1 MRNRRRF
8 ASLAAGSLLLLISA
22 CSSGVGSAAS
32 TSAPAS
38 SGKPVSGGTVT
49 FGLEADPEN
58 LDPNVAASDEAGLV
72 LRQVVDSLV
81 YENAKHQI
89 EPWLATSWTISN
101 DSKTYTFTLRQGV
114 TFQDGT
120 PFNAAAV
127 KFNLDRI
134 ANPATKSELAG
145 SLLGPYKSA
154 AVVSPYVVQVN
165 FSQPY
170 TAFLPLLSEVFMGMD
185 SPTAVQKEGAAGFAS
200 HPVGTGPYE
209 VVSYTPQSQVV
220 LKRNPHY
227 TWPPAGSAHTGA
239 GYLSQ
244 ITYRIVPDDATRVGG
259 VQSGELTA
267 ATTIPP
273 VDVKNL
279 QSNPSLN
286 VSVNAIP
293 GVPYLLAI
301 NEQHA
306 PWNNQN
312 ARVALRDALNISPI
326 LSALYFGVYQQAWSP
341 LTPST
346 LDYDSAVENS
356 WHYDPSMSNQLLDS
370 LGYQRSSPT
379 GYRMFNGK
387 PLTLTYLAE
396 PNSDENRLDVAQLM
410 ATQLGKVGIKVNVV
424 EVPSLGSLI
433 ADVQKGSYDIAG
445 VDDTEAD
452 PSVLTDFFDSADQP
466 TPSVFGINWSH
477 LASNSVDGWLNQGS
491 SLTGTARA
499 GAFNSV
505 QSYTV
510 SAAVAIPVYV
520 PVFIYAYSNTLHGV
534 GYDTSTEYPDFYSAW
549 LS

>member
-1 MRNRRRF
+1 MRSRSRF
-8 ASLAAGSLLLLISA
+8 ASLAAGSLLLLITA
-22 CSSGVGSAAS
+22 CSSAGGSAAS
-32 TSAPAS
+32 TSP
-38 SGKPVSGGTVT
+38 GKPVSGGTVT

-58 LDPNVAASDEAGLV
+58 LDPNVASTDEAGMV

-81 YENAKHQI
+81 YENAQHQI
-89 EPWLATSWTISN
+89 VPWLATSWTIGN
-101 DSKTYTFTLRQGV
+101 DNQTYTFTLRRGV

-134 ANPATKSELAG
+134 ANPATKSELAV
-145 SLLGPYKSA
+145 SLLGPYKSS
-154 AVVSPYVVQVN
+154 VVLSQYVVQVN

-185 SPTAVQKEGAAGFAS
+185 SPAAVRKEGAAGFAS

-220 LKRNPHY
+220 LKRNPAY
-227 TWPPAGSAHTGA
+227 NWPPAGSTHTGP

-244 ITYRIVPDDATRVGG
+244 IIWRIVPNDATRVGG

-267 ATTIPP
+267 ADTIPP
-273 VDVKNL
+273 VDVKSL
-279 QSNPSLN
+279 QANSSLT
-286 VSVNAIP
+286 VAAKPIP

-306 PWNNQN
+306 PWNNAT
-312 ARVALRDALNISPI
+312 ARLALRDALNIPPI
-326 LSALYFGVYQQAWSP
+326 LNALYFGVYQQAWSP

-346 LDYDSAVENS
+346 LDYDTAVQDS
-356 WHYDPSMSNQLLDS
+356 WHYDPATANQLLDS
-370 LGYQRSSPT
+370 LGYKRSGPA
-379 GYRMFNGK
+379 GYRMFNGQ

-410 ATQLGKVGIKVNVV
+410 AGQLNQVGIKVNVV
-424 EVPSLGSLI
+424 EVPSIGSLI

-477 LASNSVDGWLNQGS
+477 LASKSVDNWLEQGS
-491 SLTGTARA
+491 SQTGAARA
-499 GAFNSV
+499 SAYDSV

-510 SAAVAIPVYV
+510 SQAVAIPVYV
-520 PVFIYAYSNTLHGV
+520 PVFIYAYSGTLHGV
-534 GYDTSTEYPDFYSAW
+534 TFDTSTEYPALYGAW

>member
-1 MRNRRRF
+1 MRSRLQVG
-8 ASLAAGSLLLLISA
+8 SLAVGTLLLISA
-22 CSSGVGSAAS
+22 CSSSSGSAS
-32 TSAPAS
+32 PVSAA
-38 SGKPVSGGTVT
+38 KPQSGGTIT

-58 LDPNVAASDEAGLV
+58 LDPNVASSDEAGIV

-81 YENAKHQI
+81 YENAEHHI
-89 EPWLATSWTISN
+89 VPWLASSWTISN
-101 DSKTYTFTLRQGV
+101 DSKTYTFSLRRGV

-120 PFNAAAV
+120 PFDAAAV

-134 ANPATKSELAG
+134 ANPATQSQLAV
-145 SLLGPYKSA
+145 SLLGPYKSS
-154 AVVSPYVVQVN
+154 VVLSPYVVQVN

-185 SPTAVQKEGAAGFAS
+185 SPTAVRKEGAAGFAA

-209 VVSYTPQSQVV
+209 VASYTPQSEVV
-220 LKRNPHY
+220 LKRNPAY
-227 TWPPAGSAHTGA
+227 NWPPAGSSHTGP

-244 ITYRIVPDDATRVGG
+244 IVFRIVPDDATRVGG

-273 VDVKNL
+273 VDVKSL
-279 QSNPSLN
+279 QANTSLT
-286 VSVNAIP
+286 VTAKAIP

-306 PWNNQN
+306 PWNNQD
-312 ARVALRDALNISPI
+312 ARVALRDALNIPPI

-341 LTPST
+341 LTPGT
-346 LDYDSAVENS
+346 LDYDASVQNS
-356 WHYDPSMSNQLLDS
+356 WHYDPAMSNQLLDS
-370 LGYQRSSPT
+370 LGYRRSSPS
-379 GYRMFNGK
+379 GYRMFDGK

-396 PNSDENRLDVAQLM
+396 PNSDDNRLDVAQLM
-410 ATQLGKVGIKVNVV
+410 ASQLNQVGIKVNVV
-424 EVPSLGSLI
+424 EVPSLGALI

-445 VDDTEAD
+445 VDDSEAD

-477 LASNSVDGWLNQGS
+477 LDSQDVNNWLEQGS
-491 SLTGTARA
+491 SLSGAARLSA
-499 GAFNSV
+499 YDSV

-520 PVFIYAYSNTLHGV
+520 PLFIYVYSNTLHGV
-534 GYDTSTEYPDFYSAW
+534 GFDASTEYPQLYGAW